1 MTSEDRARGAGA
13 PQGQAMNFFAIQ
25 VMTGCEDFYIELF
38 SKMRADQP
46 LYSIK
51 KKMTSRK
58 KGKTVVLTNPLLPGY
73 VFFQYPGER
82 PSAELIGSLKR
93 VRTFT
98 RFLPASD
105 NIKPLNSHD
114 AEIIRHLL
122 SFGKELGASLVMFD
136 ENNRIKVI
144 KGPLFGL
151 EGKII
156 KVDRRKRRAKI
167 RLEMNDS
174 PMTFDLAFDVIES
187 IKEPQA

>member
-1 MTSEDRARGAGA
+1 
-13 PQGQAMNFFAIQ
+13 MNFFAIQ

-38 SKMRADQP
+38 SKTREDQP

-58 KGKTVVLTNPLLPGY
+58 KGKTVILTNSIFPGY
-73 VFFQYPGER
+73 IFFQCPGER
-82 PSAELIGSLKR
+82 PSAELISSLKR

-105 NIKPLNSHD
+105 NIKPLNDRD

-122 SFGKELGASLVMFD
+122 SFGKELGPSLVTFD

-144 KGPLFGL
+144 KGPLFGM

-174 PMTFDLAFDVIES
+174 PMTFDLAFDVIEA
-187 IKEPQA
+187 IKETPA

>member
-1 MTSEDRARGAGA
+1 MK
-13 PQGQAMNFFAIQ
+13 FFAIQ

-38 SKMRADQP
+38 SKTREDHP

-51 KKMTSRK
+51 KKMPSRR
-58 KGKTVVLTNPLLPGY
+58 KGKTIVLTNSLFPGY
-73 VFFQYPGER
+73 IFFQYPGER
-82 PSAELIGSLKR
+82 PSPELISSLR
-93 VRTFT
+93 RIRTFT

-105 NIKPLNSHD
+105 NIKPLNEHD

-122 SFGKELGASLVMFD
+122 SFGKELGPSLVMFD

-144 KGPLFGL
+144 KGPLLGM

-174 PMTFDLAFDVIES
+174 PMTFDLAFDVMET
-187 IKEPQA
+187 IKDAQA

>member
-1 MTSEDRARGAGA
+1 
-13 PQGQAMNFFAIQ
+13 MNFFAIQ

-38 SKMRADQP
+38 SKTRADQP

-51 KKMTSRK
+51 KKMTSKK
-58 KGKTVVLTNPLLPGY
+58 KGKTIILTNPIFPGY
-73 VFFQYPGER
+73 IFFQCSGEK
-82 PSAELIGSLKR
+82 PSPELMTCMKR

-105 NIKPLNSHD
+105 NIKPLNERD

-122 SFGKELGASLVMFD
+122 SFGKELGSSLVMFD

-144 KGPLFGL
+144 KGPLFGM

-167 RLEMNDS
+167 QLEMNDS
-174 PMTFDLAFDVIES
+174 PMTFDLAFEVIEA
-187 IKEPQA
+187 IKDKPA

>member
-1 MTSEDRARGAGA
+1 
-13 PQGQAMNFFAIQ
+13 MNFFAIQ

-38 SKMRADQP
+38 SKMREDQL

-51 KKMTSRK
+51 KKMPSRK
-58 KGKTVVLTNPLLPGY
+58 NGKSIVLTNPLFPGY
-73 VFFQYPGER
+73 IFFQYPDIR
-82 PSAELIGSLKR
+82 PSPELIASLRK

-105 NIKPLNSHD
+105 NIKPLNDRD

-122 SFGKELGASLVMFD
+122 SFGRELGPSLVTFD
-136 ENNRIKVI
+136 ENNRIRVI
-144 KGPLFGL
+144 KGPLFGM
-151 EGKII
+151 EGKIV

-174 PMTFDLAFDVIES
+174 PMAFDLAFDVIES
-187 IKEPQA
+187 IKEAQA